1 MKNHER
7 YVGHIYLIDRSL
19 KILPANRVDELT
31 MGRFNTHNQCQQ
43 LSIYAVD
50 SYSFDSLNI
59 RSANTSTLTIS
70 TIK

>member
-1 MKNHER
+1 MKNHEN

-50 SYSFDSLNI
+50 SYSFDRFNI
-59 RSANTSTLTIS
+59 RSANPSIFTVF